1 MVKSIGICEVLHK
14 HTRIAQVEQR
24 RYELCDL
31 QLCEKVEDAIK
42 KYINSRAARHN
53 KTAPPPAVVLHEKK

>member
-24 RYELCDL
+24 L